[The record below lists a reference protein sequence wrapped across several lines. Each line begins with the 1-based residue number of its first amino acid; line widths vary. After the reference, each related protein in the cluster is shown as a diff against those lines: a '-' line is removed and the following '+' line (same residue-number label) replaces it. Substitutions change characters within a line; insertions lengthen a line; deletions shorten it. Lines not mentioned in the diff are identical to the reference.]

1 MPRTQT
7 RAFMCVPALL
17 CLLLLVGTP
26 LPAEEQ
32 RELSTC
38 VEKCADIAE
47 AMVDQKRSS
56 TQSRENASGTSATES
71 NTVPAYNPNQVL
83 DFLRMCPEVVCP

>member
-1 MPRTQT
+1 
-7 RAFMCVPALL
+7 MCAPTLL
-17 CLLLLVGTP
+17 CLLLLVGAP

-32 RELSTC
+32 KEPSTC

-56 TQSRENASGTSATES
+56 GQSHKNASGTSASKS

-83 DFLRMCPEVVCP
+83 DFLRMCLELVCP